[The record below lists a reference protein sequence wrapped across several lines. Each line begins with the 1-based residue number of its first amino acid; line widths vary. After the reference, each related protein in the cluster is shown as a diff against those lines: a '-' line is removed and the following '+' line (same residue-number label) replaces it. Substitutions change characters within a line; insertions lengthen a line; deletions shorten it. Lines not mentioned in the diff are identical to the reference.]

1 MFCLAERVFAEVR
14 FRPPIRPLRTEACRI
29 EIMKILYTKG
39 LRMQIG
45 VNHVFTVASVSPIPK
60 GVWQLWWDFG
70 LGMREVD
77 LGPVGG
83 AFKYGFLCG

>member
-1 MFCLAERVFAEVR
+1 
-14 FRPPIRPLRTEACRI
+14 
-29 EIMKILYTKG
+29 MKILYTKG

-70 LGMREVD
+70 LGMRKWIWAQ
-77 LGPVGG
+77 LVGLLNMDFYVAEMPSHASSCFAYVYFG
-83 AFKYGFLCG
+83 